1 MPSNMLG
8 SSERCLTYWA
18 FVVAGHWDKMN
29 DLDGVDDGDEGVL
42 EDERVYQRKDV
53 RGVTDVLYSILYIP
67 GYSVHDVT

>member
-1 MPSNMLG
+1 
-8 SSERCLTYWA
+8 
-18 FVVAGHWDKMN
+18 MN
-29 DLDGVDDGDEGVL
+29 DVDGVDDGDEGVL